1 MLGKI
6 VQKKIEF
13 KKLSHN
19 QLIAYMARHSG
30 DNAAW
35 REFLTRFQN
44 YIAAVI
50 IKECKRINYS
60 QGLNNLEDILQKV
73 YLRLLDNDSR
83 ALRNF
88 HGQYENAIVLYLK
101 IITINVVRSE
111 MKASSRER
119 SVELDNRDEN
129 LLDLLPDNSTLD
141 KMSSNDLND
150 AIKSCLRKIE
160 HMRRNGV
167 RDVLLFGYYFYK
179 KFKIEEI
186 AALQVFSELSQKR
199 IANIVAEIKA
209 ELRDCL
215 SREGYS

>member
-6 VQKKIEF
+6 VQKKIDF
-13 KKLSHN
+13 NNMSHN

-35 REFLTRFQN
+35 REFLNRFQN

-50 IKECKRINYS
+50 IKECKRVNYN
-60 QGLNNLEDILQKV
+60 QGLNKLEDLLHEV
-73 YLRLLDNDSR
+73 YIRMLNNDSR
-83 ALRNF
+83 ALKNF

-101 IITINVVRSE
+101 IIAVNVVRSD
-111 MKASSRER
+111 MKGSAREK
-119 SVELDNRDEN
+119 SVELDDKDEN

-141 KMSSNDLND
+141 NVSSNDLSS
-150 AIKSCLRKIE
+150 AIKSCLHKIE
-160 HMRRNGV
+160 RMRRNGV
-167 RDVLLFGYYFYK
+167 RDVLLFRYYFYK

-186 AALQVFSELSQKR
+186 AKLKEFSEMSQKR
-199 IANIVAEIKA
+199 SANIVAEIKA

-215 SREGYS
+215 SREGY